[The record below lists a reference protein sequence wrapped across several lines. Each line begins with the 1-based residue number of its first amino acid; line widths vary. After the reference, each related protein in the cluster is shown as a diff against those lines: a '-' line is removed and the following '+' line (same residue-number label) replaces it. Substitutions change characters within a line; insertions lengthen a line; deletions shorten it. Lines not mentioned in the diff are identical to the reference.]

1 MPDVWCKTMIRLLVS
16 AVAALPLIG
25 AAAAGPREDCYQAFL
40 ESSAVLAWAYPG
52 AIRPYPNRG
61 RAIEACS
68 EVLRS
73 APSDD
78 KAYFIRGQA
87 YAWGFNYD
95 QAIADYTRVVEINSG
110 NANPW
115 SPRVI
120 IYLNRGIAYQYNGDQ
135 SRGLADINKAI
146 ELNPD
151 YAPAYYIRGVTYEV
165 ADDGDRTQNYSRAFA
180 DYTKAIESDPNYA
193 LAYIARSGLHRK
205 TGAGDRSLSDLN
217 KAGDI
222 ITAGAI
228 NPRYVDILTN
238 WFSDYLPKDDSPLAG
253 EDK

>member
-1 MPDVWCKTMIRLLVS
+1 MIRLLVS

-40 ESSAVLAWAYPG
+40 ASSVVLAWAYPP
-52 AIRPYPNRG
+52 ALSPYPNRS

-78 KAYFIRGQA
+78 KVYFIRGQA

-120 IYLNRGIAYQYNGDQ
+120 TYLNRGIAYQYKGDQ

-165 ADDGDRTQNYSRAFA
+165 ADGDRTQNYSRAFA

-193 LAYIARSGLHRK
+193 SAYIGRSRLHGK
-205 TGAGDRSLSDLN
+205 TGAADRALSDLD
-217 KAGDI
+217 KASDI
-222 ITAGAI
+222 VIAGAI
-228 NPRYVDILTN
+228 NPRYVDIIKN
-238 WFSDYLPKDDSPLAG
+238 WFSDYFPRDDSPLAG
-253 EDK
+253 EAK